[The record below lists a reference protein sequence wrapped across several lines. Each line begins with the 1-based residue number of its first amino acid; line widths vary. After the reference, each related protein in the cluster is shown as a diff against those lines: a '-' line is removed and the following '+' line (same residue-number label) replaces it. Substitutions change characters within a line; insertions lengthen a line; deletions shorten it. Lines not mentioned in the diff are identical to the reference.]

1 MGKYGRSGIET
12 ACMQPVPI
20 TDNFQLEDQ
29 RVLLR
34 LLKESDV
41 EHLLPYSLNEPE
53 NWQFGLENA
62 AGEHNLKKY
71 VSSAMQAFKDNQSIP
86 FIIFDK
92 QSGLYAGST
101 RYYQINRNHNRLAI
115 GYSWIGNAFKKTG
128 LNRHVKYLMLEH
140 AFESLSMQ
148 RVEFMADTLNEQSI
162 QSILALG
169 AKQEGVLRNHANR
182 LDGTRRDTAV
192 FSILKQEWLEHVKP
206 LLSEKI
212 YS

>member
-1 MGKYGRSGIET
+1 
-12 ACMQPVPI
+12 MQPFLI
-20 TDNFQLEDQ
+20 NENFQLEDS

-34 LLKESDV
+34 LLNESDV

-62 AGEHNLKKY
+62 AGEHNLKRY
-71 VSSAMQAFKDNQSIP
+71 ISSAVQAFKDNQAIP

-115 GYSWIGNAFKKTG
+115 GYSWIGNTFKKTG

-148 RVEFMADTLNEQSI
+148 RVEFMADALNQQSI

-169 AKQEGVLRNHANR
+169 ATQEGVLRNHANR
-182 LDGTRRDTAV
+182 LDGSRRDTVV
-192 FSILKQEWLEHVKP
+192 FSILKQEWLEHDKP
-206 LLSEKI
+206 LLFEKI